1 MRFQNGISKIVESFL
16 PPLASIELEEGV
28 FMGKLVKQE
37 IVRQKIFVIRDK
49 KVMLSVHLAELY
61 GVEVRALVQA
71 VKRNI
76 ERFPSDFMFLLTDQ
90 EVTILKSQIVI
101 SSWGGVRRENPYAF
115 TEQGIA
121 MLSSVLRSKKAIQM
135 NIAIMRAFVRLR
147 ELLIEH
153 KELVQE
159 VKEHGKILGE
169 HGRHITAIYQLIDE
183 LMAPPEEKPKRK
195 IGFLVDDEKDKKK
208 TGRS

>member
-1 MRFQNGISKIVESFL
+1 
-16 PPLASIELEEGV
+16 
-28 FMGKLVKQE
+28 MGKLVKQD
-37 IVRQKIFVIRDK
+37 VVQQKIFLVRDK
-49 KVMLSVHLAELY
+49 KVMFSVHLAKLY
-61 GVEVRALVQA
+61 GVEAKVLMQA

-76 ERFPSDFMFLLTDQ
+76 KRFPEDFMFQLTW
-90 EVTILKSQIVI
+90 EEAISLRSQIVTLNI
-101 SSWGGVRRENPYAF
+101 QELENSRSHIVTLKRGKHIKYLPYAF
-115 TEQGIA
+115 TELGVA
-121 MLSSVLRSKKAIQM
+121 MLSSVLKSERAIQINM
-135 NIAIMRAFVRLR
+135 AIMRAFVRIR
-147 ELLIEH
+147 EMFAENN
-153 KELVQE
+153 ELAQE